1 MALARLTE
9 GLQHLLRGRFRPQRR
24 SFLLSADEFQLA
36 AQCERMRV
44 DRNGSVLS
52 VLLIQLA
59 PDKSSSDDFRALS
72 RLLESRLRLTDTA
85 GFLLDGRV
93 GLLLPDTPESG
104 AWKVAADICDTY
116 AVGSNRPQCEVFVY
130 PEPGGGDSGKESQN
144 DSTPGVA
151 VGPGTTGLG
160 EAFFATPISR
170 TKRLMDVLGASLGL
184 IASAPIIAVAA
195 VLIKL
200 TSPGGAFF
208 LQEREGAG
216 GKRFLICKL
225 RTMYVGAD
233 NSKHELRKY
242 SQQDGPAFK
251 MQDDPRTTRIGWLL
265 RRTSLDELPQ
275 LWNVLK
281 GDMSLVGP
289 RPLPTSESLQCAR
302 WQRQRLQVT
311 PGLTCIWQ
319 IRGRNVVPFD
329 EWIRM
334 DLRYIRRRSVWYD
347 LSLILQTFPAV
358 VASKGPR

>member
-1 MALARLTE
+1 MPLATWME
-9 GLQHLLRGRFRPQRR
+9 GLQRLVPARYRSQGRP
-24 SFLLSADEFQLA
+24 FLHSIGDFQHA

-52 VLLIQLA
+52 VLLIELSPA
-59 PDKSSSDDFRALS
+59 KSTSTDVRALS
-72 RLLESRLRLTDTA
+72 RLLASRLRLTDTA
-85 GFLLDGRV
+85 GFLPDGRV
-93 GLLLPDTPESG
+93 AVLLPDTPKSG

-116 AVGSNRPQCEVFVY
+116 EVGNDRPRCEVFCY
-130 PEPGGGDSGKESQN
+130 PDSDEGGSPPGQRDDSEPGL
-144 DSTPGVA
+144 V
-151 VGPGTTGLG
+151 VGPTL
-160 EAFFATPISR
+160 ANSSDSFFAVRMGR
-170 TKRLMDVLGASLGL
+170 TKRVIDVLGASFGL
-184 IASAPIIAVAA
+184 LLAMPVIAVAG
-195 VLIKL
+195 VLIKA
-200 TSPGGAFF
+200 TSPGGIFF

-225 RTMYVGAD
+225 RTMQAD
-233 NSKHELRKY
+233 ADSSKQELRKY
-242 SQQDGPAFK
+242 SDQDGPAFK
-251 MQDDPRTTRIGWLL
+251 MADDPRITALGKLL

-289 RPLPTSESLQCAR
+289 RPLPTSESLQCTR

-319 IRGRNVVPFD
+319 IYGRNVVPFD

-347 LSLILQTFPAV
+347 LALILQTLPAV

>member
-1 MALARLTE
+1 ME
-9 GLQHLLRGRFRPQRR
+9 GLQRLVPARYRIQTRP
-24 SFLLSADEFQLA
+24 FLFSVGDFQHA

-52 VLLIQLA
+52 VLLIELSPA
-59 PDKSSSDDFRALS
+59 KSTFDDLKSLS
-72 RLLESRLRLTDTA
+72 QLLESRLRLTDTA
-85 GFLLDGRV
+85 GFLGDGRIAV
-93 GLLLPDTPESG
+93 LLPDTPKSG

-116 AVGSNRPQCEVFVY
+116 EVGSDRPRCEVFCY
-130 PEPGGGDSGKESQN
+130 PEADDGESSGNPRGDSQPGLVLGPAPGSSS
-144 DSTPGVA
+144 DS
-151 VGPGTTGLG
+151 
-160 EAFFATPISR
+160 FFAVPMSR
-170 TKRLMDVLGASLGL
+170 TKRVVDVLGASLGL
-184 IASAPIIAVAA
+184 LLAAPLIAVAGL
-195 VLIKL
+195 LIKA
-200 TSPGGAFF
+200 TSPGGVFF

-225 RTMYVGAD
+225 RTMQAD
-233 NSKHELRKY
+233 ADSSKQELRKY
-242 SQQDGPAFK
+242 SEQDGPAFK
-251 MQDDPRTTRIGWLL
+251 MTDDPRITSVGRLL

-289 RPLPTSESLQCAR
+289 RPLPTSESLQCAS

-319 IRGRNVVPFD
+319 IYGRNVVPFD